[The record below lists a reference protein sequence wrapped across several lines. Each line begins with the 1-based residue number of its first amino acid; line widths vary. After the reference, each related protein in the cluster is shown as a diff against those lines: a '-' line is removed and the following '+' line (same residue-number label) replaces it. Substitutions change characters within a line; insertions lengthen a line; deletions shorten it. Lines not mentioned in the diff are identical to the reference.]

1 MRALDTQQSHPGHT
15 TNIDDMSSSSTAF
28 TSDVIPETLLAL
40 AKDERYVRQCHELLK
55 AILPG
60 DSCPA
65 GLSWLLYSLLVV
77 RRTNKTLGMEFC
89 GLSVTNASSAA
100 EAAPGETIAGKDA
113 NNNRLWKLMA
123 LSSVVSIAIEW
134 HFSKPD
140 RVHATDATASN
151 ALRGRERQLFHQRQR
166 QAMLQR
172 ATETSQESNEVSEST
187 GSSSIPN
194 EAGSGT
200 LDFRALLRKVK
211 DVVKSTL
218 LDLSVSTV
226 AQEGPHRVVTTRQ
239 GTETLAKWIIRLAMV
254 RFLIYGNFPIWNLLG
269 IRLKKD
275 HNNLLS
281 NRPNLHRFVA
291 LLYLQQAA
299 TAGLLGVVH
308 AITKFW
314 VQRNRRRSVLPQTLE
329 VPDTNVNLNLPSNM
343 SCGICKLPRS
353 DPAISSNCGHVF
365 CWKCLYQWTSTVRQE
380 CPLCRTACRP
390 QEILALYRYR
400 PS

>member
-1 MRALDTQQSHPGHT
+1 MT
-15 TNIDDMSSSSTAF
+15 SSVAF
-28 TSDVIPETLLAL
+28 TSDVVPETLLAL
-40 AKDERYVRQCHELLK
+40 AKDERYVHQCHELLK
-55 AILPG
+55 EILPR

-65 GLSWLLYSLLVV
+65 GLSWLLYALLVV

-89 GLSVTNASSAA
+89 GLSVTDATSSP
-100 EAAPGETIAGKDA
+100 EAVPGSTKAGNGSSD
-113 NNNRLWKLMA
+113 NRLWKLMA
-123 LSSVVSIAIEW
+123 LSAVISMAIEW
-134 HFSKPD
+134 QFSKPD
-140 RVHATDATASN
+140 DVHDAGATASD
-151 ALRGRERQLFHQRQR
+151 ALRGRARQMFHQRQR

-172 ATETSQESNEVSEST
+172 ATQTVQELNVVSEST
-187 GSSSIPN
+187 GHSSMAQ
-194 EAGSGT
+194 ETGVGT
-200 LDFRALLRKVK
+200 LQFRELFRKVK

-226 AQEGPHRVVTTRQ
+226 AQEGPHRIVTTRQ
-239 GTETLAKWIIRLAMV
+239 GPESLSKWIIRLALV
-254 RFLIYGNFPIWNLLG
+254 RFLIYGNFSIWNLFG

-308 AITKFW
+308 AMTKYW
-314 VQRNRRRSVLPQTLE
+314 VQRNRRRNVPRNVPQTLE
-329 VPDTNVNLNLPSNM
+329 VPDTHLQLTLPSDM

>member
-1 MRALDTQQSHPGHT
+1 
-15 TNIDDMSSSSTAF
+15 MSSSTVF

-89 GLSVTNASSAA
+89 GLSVTNDTSAS
-100 EAAPGETIAGKDA
+100 EATPGETIAGNDV

-140 RVHATDATASN
+140 RVQATDATASN

-172 ATETSQESNEVSEST
+172 ATETAQESNVVSEST
-187 GSSSIPN
+187 GNSSITN

-239 GTETLAKWIIRLAMV
+239 GTETRKMDYSTRHGAL
-254 RFLIYGNFPIWNLLG
+254 FNLW
-269 IRLKKD
+269 K
-275 HNNLLS
+275 LS
-281 NRPNLHRFVA
+281 DLELVGHTTEKGP
-291 LLYLQQAA
+291 QQS
-299 TAGLLGVVH
+299 LVQS
-308 AITKFW
+308 TKPASI
-314 VQRNRRRSVLPQTLE
+314 RRSS
-329 VPDTNVNLNLPSNM
+329 LPSA
-343 SCGICKLPRS
+343 SCDFRVVG
-353 DPAISSNCGHVF
+353 
-365 CWKCLYQWTSTVRQE
+365 
-380 CPLCRTACRP
+380 CRP
-390 QEILALYRYR
+390 RDNQILG
-400 PS
+400 PNKPTKKCPTTNSGSTGHKC